1 VVASDPRV
9 TAVLLTLRDGVFVI
23 KPKPA

>member
-23 KPKPA
+23 KPKQ